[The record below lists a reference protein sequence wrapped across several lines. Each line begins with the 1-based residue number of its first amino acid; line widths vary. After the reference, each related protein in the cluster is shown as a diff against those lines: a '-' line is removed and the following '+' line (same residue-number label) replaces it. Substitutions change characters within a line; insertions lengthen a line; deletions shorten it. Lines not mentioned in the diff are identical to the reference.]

1 MSRGS
6 SARVPGGGL
15 AVLESVSE
23 RRELIMVATRGAQC
37 SVLNN
42 WSEDDDVSPVWAVT
56 LHWSSA

>member
-6 SARVPGGGL
+6 SARVPGGGGL

-23 RRELIMVATRGAQC
+23 RHELMVATRGAQC

-42 WSEDDDVSPVWAVT
+42 WSEDDDISPVWAVT